1 MSNMNFKKYAE
12 AFKRKKFLSLLW
24 IFLLSGTCLIQ
35 SALATDSGTKATL
48 LHNKSHLENNV
59 DFHHQLY
66 NVTIP
71 ENSLG
76 KTYARGVLHEDL
88 AGISVNSN
96 YDVKYRIISGDKD
109 KLFKAEEKLVGNFA
123 FACIR
128 TRTSN
133 VVLNREKTDEYALK
147 VRAHITYSRGKNDSL
162 SYETET
168 TIHVQVLD
176 RNDLSPLFYPTEY
189 AVTVPEDTQKHHS
202 ILKVIADDAD
212 LGVNGEIYYSFLI
225 DSEYFAIHPTTG
237 DITILKSLSFA
248 DNTHHELTVLANDR
262 GSAIHQQSHQSS
274 KARVS
279 ITVKQVRKH
288 FIFIKHYYFVDPVLK
303 QIYFRILTNV
313 P

>member
-1 MSNMNFKKYAE
+1 MNFKKYAE
-12 AFKRKKFLSLLW
+12 AFKRKKVILLLW
-24 IFLLSGTCLIQ
+24 ISLLSYSCLIQ
-35 SALATDSGTKATL
+35 SALATDTGVKSTPSNQKTL
-48 LHNKSHLENNV
+48 LDNNNI
-59 DFHHQLY
+59 DFRHQLY

-76 KTYARGVLHEDL
+76 KTYAKGILHEDL

-96 YDVKYRIISGDKD
+96 YDIKYRIISGDKD

-123 FACIR
+123 FLSIR

-133 VVLNREKTDEYALK
+133 VVLNREKTDEYTLK
-147 VRAHITYSRGKNDSL
+147 VRAHINYSRKNDSIN
-162 SYETET
+162 YEKDT

-237 DITILKSLSFA
+237 DITILKPLNYAENS
-248 DNTHHELTVLANDR
+248 HHELTVLANDR

-279 ITVKQVRKH
+279 ITVKQVRIYFFYKNH
-288 FIFIKHYYFVDPVLK
+288 DFLFIFLYS
-303 QIYFRILTNV
+303 ILLLLNLL
-313 P
+313 

>member
-1 MSNMNFKKYAE
+1 MNFKKYAE
-12 AFKRKKFLSLLW
+12 GCKRKKVLLLLW
-24 IFLLSGTCLIQ
+24 IFLLNCTCLIQ
-35 SALATDSGTKATL
+35 SALATNPGTKAAL
-48 LHNKSHLENNV
+48 SHQKSNV
-59 DFHHQLY
+59 DFLQQLY

-76 KTYARGVLHEDL
+76 KTYAKGVLHEDL
-88 AGISVNSN
+88 AGISVNSS
-96 YDVKYRIISGDKD
+96 YDIKYRIINGDKE

-123 FACIR
+123 FLCIR

-133 VVLNREKTDEYALK
+133 VVLNREKSDEYTLK
-147 VRAHITYSRGKNDSL
+147 VRAQITFTRGINDNF

-168 TIHVQVLD
+168 TVHVQVLD

-237 DITILKSLSFA
+237 DITILKSLSYA
-248 DNTHHELTVLANDR
+248 DNSHHELTVLANDR
-262 GSAIHQQSHQSS
+262 GLSIHQQSHQSS

-279 ITVKQVRKH
+279 ITVKQVRI
-288 FIFIKHYYFVDPVLK
+288 IFFL
-303 QIYFRILTNV
+303 
-313 P
+313 